1 MSLQRMDAPEL
12 IALITRHRRLIHKVA
27 YAYCRNASDRE
38 DLVQEIAI
46 QLWRARDRYDPRYRE
61 TTWIYRIALNVAIS
75 AYRRARRH
83 AASLPL
89 ELAVTLAEPAAPTG
103 DLALLLACIAELG
116 PLDRALVLLYLDDND
131 HAQIADVLGLS
142 VTNVGTRLGRI
153 KDRLRAAF
161 ARHSQEGGPDGAR

>member
-1 MSLQRMDAPEL
+1 MDEL
-12 IALITRHRRLIHKVA
+12 VALITRHRRLIHKVA

-75 AYRRARRH
+75 AYRRGRRH

-89 ELAVTLAEPAAPTG
+89 ELAMTLTDEAPTG
-103 DLALLLACIAELG
+103 DVALLLACIAELG
-116 PLDRALVLLYLDDND
+116 PLDKALVLLYLDDND
-131 HAQIADVLGLS
+131 HAQIADVLGTTA
-142 VTNVGTRLGRI
+142 TNVGTRLGRI

-161 ARHSQEGGPDGAR
+161 ARHSDGGPDGAR